1 MVQSVSPEKASTL
14 VADLADY
21 CQNMTGSQYSVRIT
35 SMQTML
41 EQMNDFHRL
50 GERSRTVHALAG
62 CGPSTNSGTLRL
74 RMCSAQGS

>member
-14 VADLADY
+14 VADLTDY

-62 CGPSTNSGTLRL
+62 CGPSKNSGILRL

>member
-50 GERSRTVHALAG
+50 GERSRTVHALG
-62 CGPSTNSGTLRL
+62 KCW
-74 RMCSAQGS
+74 